1 MLRVHC
7 LTLAASPS
15 ARTQEKAWG
24 GVGWLDLSEKEW
36 QENTNF
42 IWWGFVQR
50 TLQCDVKLDS

>member
-1 MLRVHC
+1 MLRVHY

-24 GVGWLDLSEKEW
+24 WVGWPDLSEKEW

-42 IWWGFVQR
+42 IWWGGYK
-50 TLQCDVKLDS
+50 CDVKLDS